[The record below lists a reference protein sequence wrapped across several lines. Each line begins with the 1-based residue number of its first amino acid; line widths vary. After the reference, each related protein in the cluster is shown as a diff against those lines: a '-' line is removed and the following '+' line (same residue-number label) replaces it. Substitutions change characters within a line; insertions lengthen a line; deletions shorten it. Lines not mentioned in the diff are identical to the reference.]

1 VAVHCA
7 PKISAVKD
15 LPPLRLQVFP
25 VMVWISEGWDGYG
38 L

>member
-1 VAVHCA
+1 VAVYCA

-15 LPPLRLQVFP
+15 LPPPPLQVFP
-25 VMVWISEGWDGYG
+25 GMMWISEGWDGAG